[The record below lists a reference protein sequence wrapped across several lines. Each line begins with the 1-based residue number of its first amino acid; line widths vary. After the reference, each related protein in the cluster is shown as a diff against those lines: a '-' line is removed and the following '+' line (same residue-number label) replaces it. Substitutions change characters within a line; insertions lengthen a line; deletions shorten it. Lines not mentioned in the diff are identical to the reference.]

1 MMLTLGIPLVNTIQ
15 SIAGRVMPWSLE
27 RCGQL
32 SPLVVCQREDRYEL
46 IDGLNAWARR
56 VHCPFGF
63 LAMYAL

>member
-1 MMLTLGIPLVNTIQ
+1 
-15 SIAGRVMPWSLE
+15 MPWSLE